1 MVSQIYDAESDL
13 VYATNQTVNGTSAG
27 KSVEFTMGHAYSQIE
42 FVFSRE
48 DYPNTCKVTEI
59 TVKNANIIKTATL
72 NLATGGYTP
81 VTVEKV
87 SYWTNV
93 AKHEDGI
100 AVPESGTVKSNV
112 LMIPCTLANAGGTGV
127 TLELTVDGKLMTVP
141 IAYDKLG
148 ALTAGVIHQISLK
161 LKGTALEIS
170 VKDTPWDN
178 QPVDGEYNPEP

>member
-1 MVSQIYDAESDL
+1 
-13 VYATNQTVNGTSAG
+13 
-27 KSVEFTMGHAYSQIE
+27 
-42 FVFSRE
+42 
-48 DYPNTCKVTEI
+48 
-59 TVKNANIIKTATL
+59 
-72 NLATGGYTP
+72 
-81 VTVEKV
+81 
-87 SYWTNV
+87 
-93 AKHEDGI
+93 
-100 AVPESGTVKSNV
+100 
-112 LMIPCTLANAGGTGV
+112 MIPCTLANAGGTGV